1 MSYVLFISEE
11 KIKNS
16 TSLSGSVD
24 MDFILPYIKTS
35 QRMYIEPKLGTD
47 LFEALQSKITAGTL
61 SGTYQTLVDDYIM
74 EALVHFSFYA
84 ALPFL
89 RVRVSNNGVGIKTS
103 ENIQALTNEEYK
115 DLRQEIINTAEFFLE
130 RMVRFIRHNTASLP
144 EYSTSSG
151 ADLSPTKSA
160 YYSGMNLETQKDRVK
175 GLTLDDFLTPDLKK
189 Y

>member
-47 LFEALQSKITAGTL
+47 LFEALQTKITAGSL
-61 SGTYQTLVDDYIM
+61 SGIYQTLVDDYIM
-74 EALVHFSFYA
+74 ETLVHYSFYS

-103 ENIQALTNEEYK
+103 
-115 DLRQEIINTAEFFLE
+115 D
-130 RMVRFIRHNTASLP
+130 RH
-144 EYSTSSG
+144 
-151 ADLSPTKSA
+151 
-160 YYSGMNLETQKDRVK
+160 
-175 GLTLDDFLTPDLKK
+175 
-189 Y
+189 